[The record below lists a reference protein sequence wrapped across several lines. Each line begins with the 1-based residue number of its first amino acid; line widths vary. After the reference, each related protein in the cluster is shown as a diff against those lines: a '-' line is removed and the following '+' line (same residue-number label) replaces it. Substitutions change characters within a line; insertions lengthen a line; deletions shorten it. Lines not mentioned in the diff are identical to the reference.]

1 MTTRPS
7 IAGRALLAGVVLAIA
22 APALAQQPPAGP
34 DEQQLRDQLQTFE
47 SVLQTAVRHGG
58 DAFAREQANVIPP
71 EVRLTSDDP
80 QAFGFAPPQ
89 SGGLFFLVVVPPL
102 RVTVDYLLQRPYA
115 RPAPQVAPQGS
126 GQGPVQNVGSGAAP
140 VVAPMGPV
148 TPDPM
153 RQSPV
158 VDDGRCANRVQM
170 SAKGS
175 NPNRAYAI
183 AVCDALM
190 DAILDNSGPLPIR
203 EDEWLTIAAIDGTGP
218 TPNVLNSS
226 YIFTTYLAIK
236 GSDLLAF
243 RQGKISKADARK
255 LVTLNQR

>member
-1 MTTRPS
+1 MTRQAIVGQTLVT
-7 IAGRALLAGVVLAIA
+7 GVMLALAT
-22 APALAQQPPAGP
+22 PAFAQQPPAGQ

-58 DAFAREQANVIPP
+58 DAFAREQSSAIPP

-115 RPAPQVAPQGS
+115 RPAPPVAPQGS
-126 GQGPVQNVGSGAAP
+126 GQGPMQTVAGAG
-140 VVAPMGPV
+140 VVSPMGPV

-153 RQSPV
+153 KQSPV
-158 VDDGRCANRVQM
+158 ADEGRCTTRVPL
-170 SAKGS
+170 STGS
-175 NPNRAYAI
+175 NPNRAYAV
-183 AVCDALM
+183 AVCDALI
-190 DAILDNSGPLPIR
+190 DAILDNSSPLPVK

-218 TPNVLNSS
+218 TPNVLNSP
-226 YIFTTYLAIK
+226 YRTTYLAIK

-243 RQGKISKADARK
+243 RQGKISKAEARK
-255 LVTLNQR
+255 LVTLSQR

>member
-1 MTTRPS
+1 MMTRLS
-7 IAGRALLAGVVLAIA
+7 IARPALAAGIALAIA
-22 APALAQQPPAGP
+22 VPALAQQPPAGQ
-34 DEQQLRDQLQTFE
+34 DEQVLRDQLQTFE

-58 DAFAREQANVIPP
+58 DAFAREQASVIPP
-71 EVRLTSDDP
+71 EVKLTSDDP
-80 QAFGFAPPQ
+80 QAFGFAPPE

-102 RVTVDYLLQRPYA
+102 RVTVDYLLQRPYG
-115 RPAPQVAPQGS
+115 RPAPPVAPEGS
-126 GQGPVQNVGSGAAP
+126 GPGPVQNVAGGAN
-140 VVAPMGPV
+140 VVSSMGPV

-153 RQSPV
+153 KQSPI
-158 VDDGRCANRVQM
+158 VDEGRCATRVPL

-175 NPNRAYAI
+175 NPNRAYAV

-190 DAILDNSGPLPIR
+190 EAILDNSGPLPVK

-236 GSDLLAF
+236 GSDLLAY

-255 LVTLNQR
+255 LVSLRQR